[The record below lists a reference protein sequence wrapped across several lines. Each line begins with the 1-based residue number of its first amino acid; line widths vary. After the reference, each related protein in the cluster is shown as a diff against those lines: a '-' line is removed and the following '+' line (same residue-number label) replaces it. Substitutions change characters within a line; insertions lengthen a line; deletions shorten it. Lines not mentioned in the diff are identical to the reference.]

1 MVENALDKI
10 IKKKEQRLNDLK
22 KSVSVDD
29 LQKKINEIK
38 SFINLKKKLNL
49 ILLIIKFHSLQKLR
63 KQALLPV

>member
-10 IKKKEQRLNDLK
+10 IKKKEQRLKDLK

-38 SFINLKKKLNL
+38 SESIKSSLSQLLKT
-49 ILLIIKFHSLQKLR
+49 IKND
-63 KQALLPV
+63 

>member
-10 IKKKEQRLNDLK
+10 IKKKEQRLKDLK

-29 LQKKINEIK
+29 LQKKLMKINFLLI
-38 SFINLKKKLNL
+38 LKKKLNL

-63 KQALLPV
+63 KQALLLV

>member
-10 IKKKEQRLNDLK
+10 IKKKEQRLKDLK

-29 LQKKINEIK
+29 LQKKLMKINLLLI
-38 SFINLKKKLNL
+38 LKKKLNL

-63 KQALLPV
+63 KQVLLLV